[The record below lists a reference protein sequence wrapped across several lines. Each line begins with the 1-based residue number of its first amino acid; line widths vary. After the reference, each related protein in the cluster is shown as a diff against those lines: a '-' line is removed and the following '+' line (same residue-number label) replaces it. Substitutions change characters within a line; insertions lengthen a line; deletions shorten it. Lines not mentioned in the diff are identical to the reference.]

1 MATYDQIKEIIGIPK
16 TTLVDW
22 KNADDYRATLFNA
35 FRKMSIEELEGF
47 VLKSNK
53 LKE

>member
-22 KNADDYRATLFNA
+22 KNADDYRSILFNA
-35 FRKMSIEELEGF
+35 FRKMSIEELEWF
-47 VLKSNK
+47 VSKSNK

>member
-35 FRKMSIEELEGF
+35 FRQMSVEELEGF
-47 VLKSNK
+47 VSRSNTV
-53 LKE
+53 KE